1 MKNLGRIDL
10 VKHQISREDLK
21 TLIGKHKTVK
31 VQFAMEFNELMN
43 VGAGEDSFS
52 GLNALL
58 DSKMEDLCPELI
70 GDLTDI
76 HYEMTGFEK
85 KTKTLKARVIIT
97 ATASTA
103 ELFPEDL
110 DDEDQEIRRRDE
122 KNGLYG
128 EYIDVSN

>member
-10 VKHQISREDLK
+10 VKHSLSLEDLK
-21 TLIGKHKTVK
+21 FLIGKHKTVK
-31 VQFAMEFNELMN
+31 VEFAMDLADLTDALFELNGMN
-43 VGAGEDSFS
+43 GSVDSHMS
-52 GLNALL
+52 
-58 DSKMEDLCPELI
+58 DLCPELV

-85 KTKTLKARVIIT
+85 KTKTLLSRVIIT

-128 EYIDVSN
+128 EHIDVSN